1 MHNHIHDI
9 ANILTSTGSLLAAIP
24 AINNS
29 NPDIKNTSDEDAKP
43 ENAAVWQRE
52 PRPGDNFS
60 GIDEAMEFIQ
70 EHAHNPAKNRCNE
83 DEGYRWS
90 DLPELHREIKPILKL
105 ARTTINQEY
114 VNNSDGVPS
123 IKTTFTHVP
132 TLTSKVFWMTTNL
145 KGIRKNQHLDE
156 CQQMGWT
163 ITYCRRYA
171 LYAALDLQPDDM
183 GDMDGKSRRKGRAP
197 VSPAVAGRQWLPD
210 VGNPDWEAAERR
222 AIAMGAV
229 PYTPEEIEAAKEQK
243 RYFTPLAPHQSE
255 FLNKVI
261 APLNGDMTGI
271 TAVFEDHKA
280 KLFAHVKCGDF
291 TLFDEEDQRRALY
304 WCWVTAAEEFSGLKC
319 RHPDD
324 DGFDDDGVRYE
335 DYDKDDADDVVIVPD
350 ASCNI
355 PSEDADDEL
364 LRLHEC
370 RANRKEA
377 LRDGSIPNTSGD
389 PAVDAE
395 GDAAYAKLTEKRKRG
410 GKSSSSTSPG
420 DKPLVMI
427 PESDIPY

>member
-1 MHNHIHDI
+1 MHNHIQDL

-29 NPDIKNTSDEDAKP
+29 NPVIKNTSDEDAKP

-183 GDMDGKSRRKGRAP
+183 GDMDGTSRRKKGRAP
-197 VSPAVAGRQWLPD
+197 AQHDALHDECQSWLPD
-210 VGNPDWEAAERR
+210 VTMPGWEEAERR
-222 AIAMGAV
+222 AVAMGAT
-229 PYTPEEIEAAKEQK
+229 PYTPEQIEAAKDQK
-243 RYFTPLAPHQSE
+243 REFSKLTQDEIAFINQVCDGLA
-255 FLNKVI
+255 
-261 APLNGDMTGI
+261 
-271 TAVFEDHKA
+271 
-280 KLFAHVKCGDF
+280 GDF
-291 TLFDEEDQRRALY
+291 RVITPIYKKYEDALNVRIQDGDIRILDEEDLRRGIHR
-304 WCWVTAAEEFSGLKC
+304 CWLQAAQEFSGHEVSALC
-319 RHPDD
+319 DD
-324 DGFDDDGVRYE
+324 S
-335 DYDKDDADDVVIVPD
+335 VVSTPD
-350 ASCNI
+350 AACNI

-364 LRLHEC
+364 LRLQEC

-410 GKSSSSTSPG
+410 GKSSCGAIPG
-420 DKPLVMI
+420 DKPLVII
-427 PESDIPY
+427 PESEYPY